1 MNNLYRFVSVL
12 ALMVGVYAVSFAQTA
27 PNCTDVNAS
36 LDINGDAHLT
46 LDQFVTNIGVGF
58 ATLTVT
64 RSFGQVVYGPTL
76 LTFNA
81 VATIPACAFRDEQLK
96 MSVQID
102 GLGACWSYLTFK
114 QSNGP
119 QIDGRSKDVYC
130 YDPLVKG
137 GHIDDQPPAAAVPC
151 FNDLTAV
158 HTSDW
163 VVAYECTPSPGDP
176 VNDTAKVIYREY
188 EAFDKEGRRGTVFD
202 TITVF
207 NIPPVSVLTD
217 VNTYCAEKDT
227 TYCGEGF
234 GGPYML
240 IPERCDPGVIPGDF
254 DSDGSDCDTLYF
266 LVYDSTMNM
275 WVENPIFTE
284 YKCGILVHVDKVP
297 FPGSSCEQQV
307 KYNVDIKQSCLGQ
320 IRTECLIDPALVAS
334 NAIVEIAQGYYRCEF
349 WLVDLD
355 TVPPIAECKFD
366 KVDDHNLAWPSG
378 YVEPNHIDLGGN
390 IPYHCFDNL
399 PLSPSDSTIAPVIIV
414 STSSHDCAAHT
425 YLPPI
430 CVYDAWSG
438 IKQVKA
444 SIVHFGSWSL
454 SSNGEECDEL
464 DESVFPGDPDYD
476 VKGTCYESHVQIHL
490 PKAERPYQ
498 ILYEVYDSCHNIDSI
513 YCYIFVKDRTKPVA
527 VVDKGVTVS
536 LSDKKVW
543 VEAETFDEGS
553 WDNCGVNMLLVRRTD
568 WYEACLDLCD
578 SVKTCCW
585 GEHDTLYQSFLQP
598 DKHRDEI
605 EAYYAKT
612 LDWLKNDGTPCANLI
627 YNAWQY
633 DLMKYATLEC
643 IDHPYAV
650 DDEYFREIFTK
661 CYEDYLY
668 STGETTMFD
677 IDPESP
683 VEYCFD
689 RWCAVAPYDAP
700 GCYDHPDSVG
710 VGLFPF
716 GFGNELLDSEMR
728 LIEEYDRIG
737 GGWSD
742 AVPFTCEDACGPV
755 TVEILVMDYWC
766 NWTKAWSKVWV
777 EDKTPA
783 KVAKDVYDGEI
794 TCKSYKDNRY
804 AYPGAEHP
812 VSLEY
817 IVDRSKDA
825 DSTALAHLD
834 AILGGY
840 CKAWVDP
847 YGNYVDIDGQEIE
860 CDIPYYDSICYC
872 TSVVESVRVY
882 EEHHGYVWKDSLITD
897 CYYEQDTVDF
907 QKGVVVV
914 NCDDNVFCEQTVWC
928 DFDHCGQG
936 YIYRKWKIWQGCPAS
951 FYTDEGV
958 PDSLKHPVD
967 TIYRSQ
973 RVYVGNRCELNKFMF
988 DVPADQTVYTC
999 GVSYDEDGSG
1009 NLVGEVGPESTG
1021 YATYRFDDDCRLVG
1035 IAHSDKVFKIVGGDE
1050 ACYKILRT
1058 WYFADWCGTGGPPV
1072 SGYWWNDYELVTDTC
1087 VQKILVFDTLAPVC
1101 EISGPVENGGSVI
1114 TGACAYDLSVDVEAT
1129 DACGLQKYY
1138 WELKD
1143 ITDPKDIGV
1152 YDSGHGYLNTDTA
1165 EQFSVLVEGLY
1176 PGSYKLKVTIE
1187 DNCNN
1192 ERYCEY
1198 YVDIVS
1204 GKKPSPIC
1212 ITTLTARL
1220 NPWDLD
1226 NDGDV
1231 DTAKAVIWAGEFN
1244 SSSEVAC
1251 HDDSIAYRI
1260 EFIDGDADSTYME
1273 DADSLVI
1280 GCEDVGQHIVR
1291 LWVLSYP
1298 SETVDYCDVVLVVQ
1312 SDNTGCNTGGQGGK
1326 EAIVTQDDMHMA
1338 TQTNGDKKS
1347 EAGDLNLNI
1356 PADAANQSLGYRLDE
1371 AFTLEQNRPNP
1382 FQDETVI
1389 GFILPASM
1397 QATISV
1403 HDVTGR
1409 VLREVKGDFTK
1420 GKNMISFR
1428 KDDLGVS
1435 GILYYRLQ
1443 AGEFSATR
1451 RMIMLK

>member
-1 MNNLYRFVSVL
+1 M
-12 ALMVGVYAVSFAQTA
+12 
-27 PNCTDVNAS
+27 
-36 LDINGDAHLT
+36 
-46 LDQFVTNIGVGF
+46 
-58 ATLTVT
+58 
-64 RSFGQVVYGPTL
+64 
-76 LTFNA
+76 
-81 VATIPACAFRDEQLK
+81 
-96 MSVQID
+96 
-102 GLGACWSYLTFK
+102 
-114 QSNGP
+114 
-119 QIDGRSKDVYC
+119 
-130 YDPLVKG
+130 
-137 GHIDDQPPAAAVPC
+137 
-151 FNDLTAV
+151 
-158 HTSDW
+158 
-163 VVAYECTPSPGDP
+163 
-176 VNDTAKVIYREY
+176 
-188 EAFDKEGRRGTVFD
+188 
-202 TITVF
+202 
-207 NIPPVSVLTD
+207 
-217 VNTYCAEKDT
+217 
-227 TYCGEGF
+227 
-234 GGPYML
+234 
-240 IPERCDPGVIPGDF
+240 
-254 DSDGSDCDTLYF
+254 
-266 LVYDSTMNM
+266 
-275 WVENPIFTE
+275 
-284 YKCGILVHVDKVP
+284 
-297 FPGSSCEQQV
+297 
-307 KYNVDIKQSCLGQ
+307 
-320 IRTECLIDPALVAS
+320 
-334 NAIVEIAQGYYRCEF
+334 
-349 WLVDLD
+349 
-355 TVPPIAECKFD
+355 
-366 KVDDHNLAWPSG
+366 
-378 YVEPNHIDLGGN
+378 
-390 IPYHCFDNL
+390 
-399 PLSPSDSTIAPVIIV
+399 
-414 STSSHDCAAHT
+414 
-425 YLPPI
+425 
-430 CVYDAWSG
+430 
-438 IKQVKA
+438 
-444 SIVHFGSWSL
+444 
-454 SSNGEECDEL
+454 
-464 DESVFPGDPDYD
+464 
-476 VKGTCYESHVQIHL
+476 
-490 PKAERPYQ
+490 
-498 ILYEVYDSCHNIDSI
+498 
-513 YCYIFVKDRTKPVA
+513 
-527 VVDKGVTVS
+527 
-536 LSDKKVW
+536 
-543 VEAETFDEGS
+543 
-553 WDNCGVNMLLVRRTD
+553 
-568 WYEACLDLCD
+568 
-578 SVKTCCW
+578 
-585 GEHDTLYQSFLQP
+585 
-598 DKHRDEI
+598 
-605 EAYYAKT
+605 
-612 LDWLKNDGTPCANLI
+612 
-627 YNAWQY
+627 
-633 DLMKYATLEC
+633 
-643 IDHPYAV
+643 
-650 DDEYFREIFTK
+650 
-661 CYEDYLY
+661 
-668 STGETTMFD
+668 
-677 IDPESP
+677 
-683 VEYCFD
+683 
-689 RWCAVAPYDAP
+689 
-700 GCYDHPDSVG
+700 
-710 VGLFPF
+710 
-716 GFGNELLDSEMR
+716 
-728 LIEEYDRIG
+728 
-737 GGWSD
+737 
-742 AVPFTCEDACGPV
+742 
-755 TVEILVMDYWC
+755 
-766 NWTKAWSKVWV
+766 WV

-804 AYPGAEHP
+804 DYPGADHP

-817 IVDRSKDA
+817 IVDQSKDG

-847 YGNYVDIDGQEIE
+847 YGNFVDIDGQEIE

-872 TSVVESVRVY
+872 TSEEKSVRVY

-897 CYYEQDTVDF
+897 CYYEEDTVDF
-907 QKGVVVV
+907 QKGIVVV

-951 FYTDEGV
+951 FYADEGV

-999 GVSYDEDGSG
+999 GVTYDEDGSG

-1021 YATYRFDDDCRLVG
+1021 YATYKFDDDCRLVG

-1072 SGYWWNDYELVTDTC
+1072 SGYWWKDYELVTDTC

-1114 TGACAYDLSVDVEAT
+1114 TGACAYDLNVNVLAT

-1143 ITDPKDIGV
+1143 ITDSKNIDV

-1165 EQFSVLVEGLY
+1165 EQFSILVEGLY
-1176 PGSYKLKVTIE
+1176 PGNYKLKVTIE
-1187 DNCNN
+1187 DKCNN
-1192 ERYCEY
+1192 ESYCEY

-1226 NDGDV
+1226 NDGEV

-1260 EFIDGDADSTYME
+1260 EFIDGDADSTYLE

-1298 SETVDYCDVVLVVQ
+1298 SETVDFCDVVLVVQ
-1312 SDNTGCNTGGQGGK
+1312 SDNTGCNNGGQGGR

-1338 TQTNGDKKS
+1338 NQSHGGRKS
-1347 EAGDLNLNI
+1347 EAGNVNLNI
-1356 PADAANQSLGYRLDE
+1356 PADVANKWAGYRLDE

-1403 HDVTGR
+1403 YDVTGR
-1409 VLREVKGDFTK
+1409 VLREVKGDFNK